1 MRKIGN
7 LYILTEPEMDE
18 IRYKLDWYFKY
29 KAMAEIDWE
38 ELEREKPVEAA
49 L

>member
-1 MRKIGN
+1 MRKIGKI
-7 LYILTEPEMDE
+7 YIVTESELDE
-18 IRYKLDWYFKY
+18 INYKLDWYFKY

-38 ELEREKPVEAA
+38 ELEREKPTEKA